1 MRLGHF
7 GLDRVIARLD
17 PSLDQPSDGEA
28 IGRAAPGL
36 TGADGVVDRLL
47 RMVAPRADEQRGA
60 ISEGTDSLGL
70 VGYRSESGAP
80 RGRMVGQHATAIG
93 ARADAEKSIVLRP
106 RR

>member
-7 GLDRVIARLD
+7 GLDRVVARLD

-28 IGRAAPGL
+28 IGCAAPGL

-60 ISEGTDSLGL
+60 VSERAETLGG
-70 VGYRSESGAP
+70 VSDRMGMGRP
-80 RGRMVGQHATAIG
+80 RGGTVGQHATAIG